1 MPFKAEDNHA
11 VLEIAADESPT
22 ASLRSPEVP
31 VRKTIA
37 DL

>member
-1 MPFKAEDNHA
+1 MPFKAEDKHA

-22 ASLRSPEVP
+22 ATLRSTEVP
-31 VRKTIA
+31 IRKAIA